1 MGVRVLAIRSYG
13 QALCFYDCKAEG
25 TPIQIVC
32 QIDGSTTKLVE
43 QKKWL
48 RRGDWIGVIGYPG
61 RTKPRSRDTGELS
74 VFARDIILLSPCL
87 RPLPTAHFGFKDQEQ
102 RYRQRFVDL
111 IFNDSTRLNF
121 EIRSKVIKYIRRFFD
136 DRNFLEVQTPMMNR
150 IPGGAAARPF
160 KTFNNGLNAE
170 LYMRVSPELY
180 LKQLVVGGLERV
192 YEIGRQFRNEEIDL
206 THSPEFTSAEAYW
219 AFADV
224 YDIMSMTEEL
234 ISGLVYSIK
243 GAYESVWHHQ
253 DGTEYH
259 INWKGP
265 WKRIQMIPALEE
277 AIGEKFPPADQLHT
291 DETND
296 FLKRILKEKKIQCSA
311 PQTNA
316 RMIDKL
322 VGEYIESK
330 CINPTFI
337 TGHPQV

>member
-1 MGVRVLAIRSYG
+1 MAIRSYG
-13 QALCFYDCKAEG
+13 QSLCFYDCKAEG
-25 TPIQIVC
+25 IGIQIVC
-32 QIDGSTTKLVE
+32 QATESTATLME
-43 QKKWL
+43 QKNLLK
-48 RRGDWIGVIGYPG
+48 RGDWIGVIGHPG

-74 VFARDIILLSPCL
+74 VFAREIVLLSPCL
-87 RPLPTAHFGFKDQEQ
+87 RSLPTVHFGFKDKEQ

-111 IFNDSTRLNF
+111 IINDSTRLIF
-121 EIRSKVIKYIRRFFD
+121 ETRTKVIKHIRRFFD

-150 IPGGAAARPF
+150 IAGGAAARPF
-160 KTFNNGLNAE
+160 KTFHNDLNTE
-170 LYMRVSPELY
+170 LYMRVAPELY

-192 YEIGRQFRNEEIDL
+192 YEIGRQFRNEDIDL
-206 THSPEFTSAEAYW
+206 THNPEFTSCEFYW

-224 YDIMSMTEEL
+224 FDVMNLTEEL
-234 ISGLVYSIK
+234 VSSLVYSIK
-243 GAYESVWHHQ
+243 GSYESVWHQQ

-277 AIGEKFPPADQLHT
+277 AVGEKFPPPDQLHT
-291 DETND
+291 DEAND
-296 FLKRILKEKKIQCSA
+296 FLKRVLDAKNIQCSA